1 MKLDNNLKS
10 SAVIMPFDNAD
21 QNTNR
26 IMSSKPSIDLN
37 KLLAQDENKVPG
49 KEIHIIKK
57 PV

>member
-1 MKLDNNLKS
+1 
-10 SAVIMPFDNAD
+10 MPFDNAD